1 MKKSTIVL
9 CAAFLA
15 IAAAPATAQ
24 QKIMNDMKD
33 MPMGTM
39 ENNRMDKPA
48 ADQTIH
54 STRGKVTKVDGSSG
68 MVTLAHEPV
77 GTLNWPSMTMGFMVM
92 DKALLEK
99 LSVGKTVDFDFV
111 QSGKGYAITSVR

>member
-15 IAAAPATAQ
+15 ITAAPATAQ
-24 QKIMNDMKD
+24 QKMMNDMKD

-39 ENNRMDKPA
+39 
-48 ADQTIH
+48 
-54 STRGKVTKVDGSSG
+54 
-68 MVTLAHEPV
+68 
-77 GTLNWPSMTMGFMVM
+77 VM

-99 LSVGKTVDFDFV
+99 LNVGKAVDFDFV
-111 QSGKGYAITSVR
+111 QAGKGYVITDVR